1 MISKSKNKI
10 NVINLEIKETKKAI
24 EIAIKNKK
32 KVSHLRAK
40 LSDLRELRKEFL
52 AKPMTSET
60 PEQNMAA
67 LTNDKVLEFVT
78 KIIPT
83 DFDGNASLLPTFI
96 KKLKALKANV
106 PHTDNKT
113 QLLSLVIL
121 KLTSSA
127 EEAVPDNPNSID
139 EIITILQTT
148 CKGRGH
154 DQVMSSLDNMTYNNK
169 DTYRWL
175 QSTKT

>member
-40 LSDLRELRKEFL
+40 LSDLRELRKEIL

-67 LTNDKVLEFVT
+67 LTNDKVLEFVH
-78 KIIPT
+78 
-83 DFDGNASLLPTFI
+83 G
-96 KKLKALKANV
+96 
-106 PHTDNKT
+106 
-113 QLLSLVIL
+113 
-121 KLTSSA
+121 
-127 EEAVPDNPNSID
+127 
-139 EIITILQTT
+139 
-148 CKGRGH
+148 
-154 DQVMSSLDNMTYNNK
+154 
-169 DTYRWL
+169 
-175 QSTKT
+175 